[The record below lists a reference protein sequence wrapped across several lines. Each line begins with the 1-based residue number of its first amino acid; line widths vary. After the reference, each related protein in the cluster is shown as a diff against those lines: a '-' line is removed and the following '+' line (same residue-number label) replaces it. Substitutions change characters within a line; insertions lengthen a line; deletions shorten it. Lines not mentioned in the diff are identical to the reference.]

1 MSPLATSAKM
11 KQQNRR
17 DVLLNVIALFTIPLT
32 RVTRSEKAQLAT
44 RAPEP
49 HGLASQ
55 NSTPTTRKI
64 PTISPNRSVMRRA

>member
-32 RVTRSEKAQLAT
+32 RVIRSEKEHPVTLV
-44 RAPEP
+44 PEQDG
-49 HGLASQ
+49 HTSRKQSIKARSI
-55 NSTPTTRKI
+55 TT
-64 PTISPNRSVMRRA
+64 TSPNRSVMRRA

>member
-32 RVTRSEKAQLAT
+32 RVTRSEKAQSTT

-49 HGLASQ
+49 HGHASQ
-55 NSTPTTRKI
+55 NSTPTPRKI